1 MTAWLILAGTI
12 LAVGGVA
19 GLIWRD
25 YANADGTIR
34 DRLCAAFRS
43 SSTLFVNY
51 ASIIMLA
58 LPEAVTALSDA
69 LSDPA
74 LQEQVA
80 AWFPPE
86 YGRLVGLLL
95 FGLSTWARMRTA
107 GR

>member
-1 MTAWLILAGTI
+1 MTAWLILAASI
-12 LAVGGVA
+12 VAVGVVA

-25 YANADGTIR
+25 FASADGTIR

-51 ASIIMLA
+51 ASILMLA
-58 LPEAVTALSDA
+58 LPEAVTVLSEA

-74 LQEQVA
+74 LQEQVT

-86 YGRLVGLLL
+86 YGRLVGLVL
-95 FGLSTWARMRTA
+95 FCLSTWARMRTA
-107 GR
+107 GK